1 MAKMKLEAYYES
13 VVARSG
19 TTVLGILGDPC
30 VNRSTSMRRSKEGK
44 TVTFEV
50 SAWWNP
56 EDKRIH
62 LASNESDTLIA
73 TVGDDP
79 KSEKR
84 YHPKLFGELA
94 KILREAGAPAPE

>member
-1 MAKMKLEAYYES
+1 
-13 VVARSG
+13 
-19 TTVLGILGDPC
+19 
-30 VNRSTSMRRSKEGK
+30 MRRSKEGK

-79 KSEKR
+79 KSETR
-84 YHPKLFGELA
+84 YHPKLFRELA